1 VEVGNPQGKLD
12 VYVLSE
18 VLSREEKAN
27 PYLDAGDVVIV
38 TQQAPIYVVG
48 SVVTPRSIFSKTPV
62 TLMQAMKLAGGALR
76 DAQVSKVIVHRQKK
90 DSRDLQFDLTA
101 IRKHR
106 AEDPVLEANDIVF
119 VPSLG
124 ARTGWPLRYPTFD
137 PRPLIPRAY
146 RAIY

>member
-1 VEVGNPQGKLD
+1 
-12 VYVLSE
+12 
-18 VLSREEKAN
+18 VLSRDEKAN
-27 PYLDAGDVVIV
+27 PYLAGGDVVIV
-38 TQQAPIYVVG
+38 TQQAAIYVVG
-48 SVVTPRSIFSKTPV
+48 SVVTPRTIYSKKPV

-76 DAQVSKVIVHRQKK
+76 DAQVSKVVVHRQKK
-90 DSRDLQFDLTA
+90 DSGDLQFDLAA

-137 PRPLIPRAY
+137 PRPLIPRSY
-146 RAIY
+146 RVIY